1 MSTKSYPRAKR
12 VGQQI
17 QRALSELIRRE
28 LRDPR
33 LGMITLTDVRMS
45 SDLSY
50 AKVYYSVLG
59 ADPHLAQQILTQAAD
74 ILRGPLGRALGIRH
88 SPELRFTPDELIESG
103 ARLSAL
109 INQAVKDD
117 EARHVDDEPAAET
130 DNAAAESDDDAR
142 YDSDEDDAE
151 SDDARYNS
159 DDDDAHYDSDQDDD
173 SGPGQDGDRL
183 DSDVDALDDDVDDK
197 RSPPKR

>member
-50 AKVYYSVLG
+50 AKIYYSVLG

-74 ILRGPLGRALGIRH
+74 MLRGPLGRALGIRH

-109 INQAVKDD
+109 INKAVKDD
-117 EARHVDDEPAAET
+117 VARHVDDEPVAET
-130 DNAAAESDDDAR
+130 DDAAAESDDDAHYSSDEDDDGH
-142 YDSDEDDAE
+142 YDSDEDD
-151 SDDARYNS
+151 
-159 DDDDAHYDSDQDDD
+159 DSDPGQDDD
-173 SGPGQDGDRL
+173 RPDSDGDA
-183 DSDVDALDDDVDDK
+183 SGDDVDDQ
-197 RSPPKR
+197 RPPPKR

>member
-33 LGMITLTDVRMS
+33 LGMITLTEVRMS

-50 AKVYYSVLG
+50 ATIYYSVLG

-74 ILRGPLGRALGIRH
+74 MLRGPLGRALGIRH
-88 SPELRFTPDELIESG
+88 SPELRFVKDELIESG
-103 ARLSAL
+103 ARLSGL
-109 INQAVKDD
+109 INKAVKDD
-117 EARHVDDEPAAET
+117 EARHVEEEPAAES
-130 DNAAAESDDDAR
+130 DGEESHDDGH
-142 YDSDEDDAE
+142 YNSDEDD
-151 SDDARYNS
+151 
-159 DDDDAHYDSDQDDD
+159 DQ
-173 SGPGQDGDRL
+173 S
-183 DSDVDALDDDVDDK
+183 S
-197 RSPPKR
+197 PKR

>member
-50 AKVYYSVLG
+50 ATIYYSVLG
-59 ADPHLAQQILTQAAD
+59 ADPHLSQQILTQAAD
-74 ILRGPLGRALGIRH
+74 MLRGPLGRALGIRH
-88 SPELRFTPDELIESG
+88 SPELRFVKDELIESG
-103 ARLSAL
+103 ARLSGL
-109 INQAVKDD
+109 INKAVKDD
-117 EARHVDDEPAAET
+117 QARHVDEGP
-130 DNAAAESDDDAR
+130 AAESDAG
-142 YDSDEDDAE
+142 AE
-151 SDDARYNS
+151 P
-159 DDDDAHYDSDQDDD
+159 DDDAHYSSDEDDDGHYNSDEDDD
-173 SGPGQDGDRL
+173 SSSR
-183 DSDVDALDDDVDDK
+183 
-197 RSPPKR
+197 R

>member
-59 ADPHLAQQILTQAAD
+59 ADPLLAQQILTQAAD
-74 ILRGPLGRALGIRH
+74 MLRGPLGRALGIRH

-109 INQAVKDD
+109 INQAVKSDV
-117 EARHVDDEPAAET
+117 ARHVDDEPAA
-130 DNAAAESDDDAR
+130 DSAASSDDDAHYSSDDDDDGH
-142 YDSDEDDAE
+142 YDSDEDDGADSNSSGDS
-151 SDDARYNS
+151 SDDS
-159 DDDDAHYDSDQDDD
+159 DPDADDQ
-173 SGPGQDGDRL
+173 Q
-183 DSDVDALDDDVDDK
+183 
-197 RSPPKR
+197 RSPKR

>member
-1 MSTKSYPRAKR
+1 MSSKTYPRAKR

-45 SDLSY
+45 PDLGY

-59 ADPHLAQQILTQAAD
+59 ADPHLAQEILTQAAD

-88 SPELRFTPDELIESG
+88 SPELRFVPDELIESG

-109 INQAVKDD
+109 INEAVKKDV
-117 EARHVDDEPAAET
+117 ATHVDDEPQA
-130 DNAAAESDDDAR
+130 SDAGEDRDDGDAH
-142 YDSDEDDAE
+142 YDSDEDDLDE
-151 SDDARYNS
+151 GEGDSEQ
-159 DDDDAHYDSDQDDD
+159 DDDDDS
-173 SGPGQDGDRL
+173 SSRPR
-183 DSDVDALDDDVDDK
+183 
-197 RSPPKR
+197 R

>member
-33 LGMITLTDVRMS
+33 LGMVTLTDVRLS

-50 AKVYYSVLG
+50 ATIYYSVLG

-74 ILRGPLGRALGIRH
+74 MLRGPLGRALGIRH
-88 SPELRFTPDELIESG
+88 SPELRFVQDELIESG
-103 ARLSAL
+103 ARMSAL
-109 INQAVKDD
+109 INKAVKDD
-117 EARHVDDEPAAET
+117 AARHVDEEPTVQGEAPI
-130 DNAAAESDDDAR
+130 ESDDDAHYSSDDDDGH
-142 YDSDEDDAE
+142 YDSDEDD
-151 SDDARYNS
+151 
-159 DDDDAHYDSDQDDD
+159 DSDSNQDEP
-173 SGPGQDGDRL
+173 S
-183 DSDVDALDDDVDDK
+183 
-197 RSPPKR
+197 SPKT

>member
-33 LGMITLTDVRMS
+33 LGMVTLTDVRMS

-50 AKVYYSVLG
+50 ATIYYSVLG

-74 ILRGPLGRALGIRH
+74 MLRGPLGRALGIRH
-88 SPELRFTPDELIESG
+88 SPELRFVKDELIESG
-103 ARLSAL
+103 ARLSGL
-109 INQAVKDD
+109 INKAVKDD
-117 EARHVDDEPAAET
+117 EARHVDEEPEEPTAAGE
-130 DNAAAESDDDAR
+130 ASGESADDAHYSSEDDDDGH
-142 YDSDEDDAE
+142 YDSDEDE
-151 SDDARYNS
+151 PS
-159 DDDDAHYDSDQDDD
+159 
-173 SGPGQDGDRL
+173 
-183 DSDVDALDDDVDDK
+183 
-197 RSPPKR
+197 SPKP

>member
-50 AKVYYSVLG
+50 ATIYYSVLG
-59 ADPHLAQQILTQAAD
+59 ADPHLAHQILTQAAD
-74 ILRGPLGRALGIRH
+74 MLRGPLGRALGIRH
-88 SPELRFTPDELIESG
+88 SPELRFVKDELIESG
-103 ARLSAL
+103 ARLSGL
-109 INQAVKDD
+109 INKAVKDD
-117 EARHVDDEPAAET
+117 EARHVDDEPAPESEPE
-130 DNAAAESDDDAR
+130 AAAAGDDDDAHYSSDEDDDDGH
-142 YDSDEDDAE
+142 YDSDEDDD
-151 SDDARYNS
+151 S
-159 DDDDAHYDSDQDDD
+159 DSDQ
-173 SGPGQDGDRL
+173 SE
-183 DSDVDALDDDVDDK
+183 
-197 RSPPKR
+197 PKR

>member
-33 LGMITLTDVRMS
+33 LGMVTLTDVRLS

-50 AKVYYSVLG
+50 AKIYYSVLG

-74 ILRGPLGRALGIRH
+74 MLRGPLGRALAIRH
-88 SPELRFTPDELIESG
+88 SPELRFVKDELIESG
-103 ARLSAL
+103 ARLSGL
-109 INQAVKDD
+109 INRAVKDD
-117 EARHVDDEPAAET
+117 EARHVEDERAAEA
-130 DNAAAESDDDAR
+130 DAAAEP
-142 YDSDEDDAE
+142 
-151 SDDARYNS
+151 
-159 DDDDAHYDSDQDDD
+159 DDDAHYSSDDD
-173 SGPGQDGDRL
+173 
-183 DSDVDALDDDVDDK
+183 DDDEQ
-197 RSPPKR
+197 SSPKR

>member
-59 ADPHLAQQILTQAAD
+59 ADPHLAQQILTQASD

-88 SPELRFTPDELIESG
+88 SPELRFVPDELIESG

-109 INQAVKDD
+109 INKAVKDD
-117 EARHVDDEPAAET
+117 QARHVDEEPAAES
-130 DNAAAESDDDAR
+130 AAAEQGDEDAHYSSDDDDSEDGH
-142 YDSDEDDAE
+142 YDSDEDDDE
-151 SDDARYNS
+151 SS
-159 DDDDAHYDSDQDDD
+159 S
-173 SGPGQDGDRL
+173 
-183 DSDVDALDDDVDDK
+183 
-197 RSPPKR
+197 PKR

>member
-50 AKVYYSVLG
+50 AKIYYSVLG

-74 ILRGPLGRALGIRH
+74 MLRGPLGRALGIRH
-88 SPELRFTPDELIESG
+88 SPELRFVQDELIESG

-109 INQAVKDD
+109 INKAVKDD
-117 EARHVDDEPAAET
+117 EARHVEEEPATEGEAP
-130 DNAAAESDDDAR
+130 AASDEDDAHYSSEDDDDGH
-142 YDSDEDDAE
+142 YDSDEDDE
-151 SDDARYNS
+151 PSS
-159 DDDDAHYDSDQDDD
+159 
-173 SGPGQDGDRL
+173 
-183 DSDVDALDDDVDDK
+183 
-197 RSPPKR
+197 PKR

>member
-1 MSTKSYPRAKR
+1 MASKSYPRAKR

-45 SDLSY
+45 PDLGY

-59 ADPHLAQQILTQAAD
+59 ADPRLAQEILTQAAD

-88 SPELRFTPDELIESG
+88 SPELRFVPDELIESG

-109 INQAVKDD
+109 INQAVKKDV
-117 EARHVDDEPAAET
+117 ETHVDDPAAEAE
-130 DNAAAESDDDAR
+130 AAADGDDH
-142 YDSDEDDAE
+142 YDSDEDDA
-151 SDDARYNS
+151 DP
-159 DDDDAHYDSDQDDD
+159 DDD
-173 SGPGQDGDRL
+173 SSSRPR
-183 DSDVDALDDDVDDK
+183 
-197 RSPPKR
+197 R

>member
-45 SDLSY
+45 PDLSY

-74 ILRGPLGRALGIRH
+74 MLRGPLGRALGIRH
-88 SPELRFTPDELIESG
+88 SPELRFTQDELIESG

-109 INQAVKDD
+109 INRAVKDD
-117 EARHVDDEPAAET
+117 KARHVEEDPAAQSSAAADSDDE
-130 DNAAAESDDDAR
+130 
-142 YDSDEDDAE
+142 
-151 SDDARYNS
+151 ARYNS
-159 DDDDAHYDSDQDDD
+159 DEDAAADSDDDAHYSSDEDDD
-173 SGPGQDGDRL
+173 SIPGAGDN
-183 DSDVDALDDDVDDK
+183 SDDK
-197 RSPPKR
+197 PSSPKG